1 MLALEMLRQ
10 DDHVLRPFIET
21 QSVILP
27 RGWGRGTRTHR
38 EHIWLF
44 RDSETTSPG
53 RSQPKI
59 KPPPVPAAFKAKTTG
74 RHLTLGF
81 GRSR

>member
-27 RGWGRGTRTHR
+27 RGWGRGP
-38 EHIWLF
+38 EHTGSTFGYL
-44 RDSETTSPG
+44 ETVKPQAQADLSLKSNLPLSLLN
-53 RSQPKI
+53 SQQRQQEDI
-59 KPPPVPAAFKAKTTG
+59 
-74 RHLTLGF
+74 
-81 GRSR
+81 